1 MDSSFRLYEIVAE
14 LWTGTERLSLCDLT
28 CNEEMKYHFIYSK
41 FSIEP

>member
-14 LWTGTERLSLCDLT
+14 LWTGTER
-28 CNEEMKYHFIYSK
+28 NEEMKYHFIYSK